1 MKITI
6 DEHWNS
12 WVAGLEEATVP
23 QNILLHLSNIC
34 HILSD
39 HLERGYTNICHILS
53 DHLERIHNYLSHI
66 ICTNSKE
73 KKRELGNYMF
83 HADSISPWSFT
94 FPMALKYDA
103 LRIALEFKRLLIHN
117 LLFFWFDQLW
127 L

>member
-23 QNILLHLSNIC
+23 QNVLFHLPIIWQKTQISFAYYLHQWQ
-34 HILSD
+34 
-39 HLERGYTNICHILS
+39 G
-53 DHLERIHNYLSHI
+53 
-66 ICTNSKE
+66 E
-73 KKRELGNYMF
+73 KIELTNYMF

-103 LRIALEFKRLLIHN
+103 LTFALE
-117 LLFFWFDQLW
+117 
-127 L
+127 